1 MLEIIPETH
10 TLGSINPHTLFI
22 DLNRASRAEILQARA
37 GDGAPRGWELYEHEA
52 RHWRDMVATVWGR
65 RYLDL
70 LFRTYD
76 ALLATPQSRIET
88 AYEVVLDLFDSD
100 RAILFPSYY
109 KYVLAEAHGASAN
122 ERWAMGF
129 STGMKVASN
138 GALDPTHPFIFVR
151 FDAGRKHIA
160 RQPVSDGSLL
170 ETRALAAELAA
181 AEEWLKMRPKGEDVV
196 TWRLKEPE
204 LAAQFY
210 NPELTTYSVAAHVIA
225 FATGMPGAR
234 QALALGDKLADIAL
248 NLTEPGFIRLQP
260 PEDLDPGHQRLL
272 GFRQSQNRGY
282 AFCCLAFALRPHV
295 GRADIGRDAIER
307 ALRTAGLPS
316 LGKIYADARSVMDQ
330 EPQRAAS
337 DPALASIR
345 LKLLAAGRALYG
357 EPDFEASVASL
368 CPAGASPAPLVADSE
383 CETFSLG
390 AAPLDLAE
398 SEFLF
403 ECHQRYRT
411 VLRSALRAAR
421 GLEFE
426 FTDYVY

>member
-22 DLNRASRAEILQARA
+22 DLNRASRADILQARA
-37 GDGAPRGWELYEHEA
+37 GEGAPRGWELYEHEA
-52 RHWRDMVATVWGR
+52 RHWRDLVATVWGR
-65 RYLDL
+65 HYLDL

-76 ALLATPQSRIET
+76 ALLTTPDNRIET
-88 AYEVVLDLFDSD
+88 TYEVVLELFDSD

-109 KYVLAEAHGASAN
+109 KYVLAEAQRGTDT

-129 STGMKVASN
+129 STGLKVASN
-138 GALDPTHPFIFVR
+138 GALDPANPFIFVR

-160 RQPVSDGSLL
+160 RQPVSVGSLL

-181 AEEWLKMRPKGEDVV
+181 TEEWLKMRPQGEDVV

-204 LAAQFY
+204 LAAEFY
-210 NPELTTYSVAAHVIA
+210 NPELTTYSVASHVIA
-225 FATGMPGAR
+225 FASRISGAR
-234 QALALGDKLADIAL
+234 QALLLGDRLADIAL
-248 NLTEPGFIRLQP
+248 NLTKPAFSRLHPPDDLNPG
-260 PEDLDPGHQRLL
+260 DQRLRA
-272 GFRQSQNRGY
+272 FRHSQNRGY
-282 AFCCLAFALRPHV
+282 AFCCLAFALRPYIAT
-295 GRADIGRDAIER
+295 GIGRNAIER
-307 ALRTAGLPS
+307 ALRTVGLPS
-316 LGKIYADARSVMDQ
+316 VSKIYVDSRSAMNQ
-330 EPQRAAS
+330 EPQR
-337 DPALASIR
+337 PARDTKLANIR
-345 LKLLAAGRALYG
+345 RKLLAAGTTLHG
-357 EPDFEASVASL
+357 EPDFDAPVASL
-368 CPAGASPAPLVADSE
+368 CPTGASPAPLVADSE

-403 ECHQRYRT
+403 ECHQRYRA

-421 GLEFE
+421 GIDFE